1 MENFSA
7 QEGPAVHDR
16 VLLEQVRA
24 CYQHTLGVM
33 AGGPLSVP
41 LLIFLLWSYVDSAL
55 LIGWGLVTLACHM
68 LGGAILHFGF
78 RRDPHPERH
87 LRKWNRALYLLAAA
101 LGACWGSIG
110 ALFFSPDFM
119 TVQLVLYLWIFGA
132 AALGS
137 LGLVA
142 LHQGYWAFTMPLLI
156 PIFIKSSLQTE
167 GLYAGLAAA
176 TVIYFVF
183 LAHFSKNN
191 HATLVDF
198 LRTRFANIDLAQQLA
213 RKNQIVEQASR
224 AKSQFFAAAS
234 HDLRQPLH
242 AQVLFVAE
250 LKARITDPG
259 SREII
264 SYMEASIDSMR
275 AMYNQMLDISRLDAG
290 VVERR
295 DEVFQVSRVLSR
307 LKLEFDSQMAQK
319 GLRFRAVPCR
329 YHIRSDPMLLENV
342 LRNFLSNALRYTH
355 SGGVLIGCR
364 YRQGRLAIE
373 VRDSGLGIPEDQ
385 QKNIFDEFIQLSN
398 PERDRE
404 KGLGL
409 GLAIVKRLAK
419 LLDHPVSLHSFPGQ
433 GTIFSI
439 TAPLVRFVSQ
449 QPQTSIETLT
459 TVDLSG
465 MAVLIIDDDA
475 AILRATD
482 SLLTRWGC
490 VTLTAASEHQALRR
504 LAETGFHPDVVIA
517 DYRLRENKTGL
528 QAVARIREYLA
539 RPVAAI
545 IITGDTA
552 PERPREASLSGFR
565 LMHKPI
571 QPDLLHEL
579 LGEIRS

>member
-1 MENFSA
+1 MTNFSA
-7 QEGPAVHDR
+7 EESPAVHDR
-16 VLLEQVRA
+16 ILLEQVRA
-24 CYQHTLGVM
+24 CYQHTLGVIL
-33 AGGPLSVP
+33 GGPLSVP
-41 LLIFLLWSYVDSAL
+41 LLIFLLWNYIDSAL

-68 LGGAILHFGF
+68 LGGAVLHFGF
-78 RRDPHPERH
+78 RNDPYPERH

-101 LGACWGSIG
+101 LGGCWGSI
-110 ALFFSPDFM
+110 AVLFFSPALM
-119 TVQLVLYLWIFGA
+119 TVQLVLYLWIFGV

-142 LHQGYWAFTMPLLI
+142 LHRGYWAFTMPLLI
-156 PIFIKSSLQTE
+156 PIFIKSSLQME

-191 HATLVDF
+191 HSTLVDS
-198 LRTRFANIDLAQQLA
+198 LRTRFANIDLAEQLA
-213 RKNQIVEQASR
+213 RKNQLIEQASR

-250 LKARITDPG
+250 LKARTTDSG

-264 SYMEASIDSMR
+264 SYMEESIDSMR

-307 LKLEFDSQMAQK
+307 LKSEFDSQMAQK
-319 GLRFRAVPCR
+319 GLRFRVVPCR
-329 YHIRSDPMLLENV
+329 YSIHSDPMLLENV
-342 LRNFLSNALRYTH
+342 LRNFLSNALRYTR
-355 SGGVLIGCR
+355 SGCVLIGCR
-364 YRQGRLAIE
+364 YRKDRLAIE
-373 VRDSGLGIPEDQ
+373 VRDSGPGIPEDQ
-385 QKNIFDEFIQLSN
+385 QKNIFDEFTQLNN

-419 LLDHPVSLHSFPGQ
+419 LLDHPLSLNSFPGQ
-433 GTIFSI
+433 GTTFSI
-439 TAPLVRFVSQ
+439 TAPLVPFASL
-449 QPQTSIETLT
+449 QPQASIKTLT
-459 TVDLSG
+459 TIDLSG

-490 VTLTAASEHQALRR
+490 VTLTASSEQQAVQR
-504 LAETGFHPDVVIA
+504 LSETGFSLDVVIA

-528 QAVARIREYLA
+528 QAVARISESLG

-552 PERPREASLSGFR
+552 PERLREATSSGFM

-571 QPDLLHEL
+571 QPEVLHEL
-579 LGEIRS
+579 LGGIRS